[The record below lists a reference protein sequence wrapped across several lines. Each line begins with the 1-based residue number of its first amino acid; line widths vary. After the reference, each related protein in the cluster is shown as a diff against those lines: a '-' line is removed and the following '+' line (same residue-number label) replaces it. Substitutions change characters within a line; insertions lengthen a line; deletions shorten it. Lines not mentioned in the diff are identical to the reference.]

1 MSPSASRK
9 LKPHEIPY
17 RELYPDTDADA
28 ERVQMEIYRRMPPW
42 RKIQL
47 VEEAN
52 RMSRALALAGLRSRF
67 PDASPD
73 EIRRRCLPACFGSGV
88 RAGAALFAGNSRGSR
103 CPPDFHAA

>member
-1 MSPSASRK
+1 MVATMSTGESRK
-9 LKPHEIPY
+9 PRPHEIPS

-42 RKIQL
+42 KKIQL

-67 PDASPD
+67 PYASPE
-73 EIRRRCLPACFGSGV
+73 EIRRRFFGLWLGEELATRV
-88 RAGAALFAGNSRGSR
+88 YGPLE
-103 CPPDFHAA
+103 